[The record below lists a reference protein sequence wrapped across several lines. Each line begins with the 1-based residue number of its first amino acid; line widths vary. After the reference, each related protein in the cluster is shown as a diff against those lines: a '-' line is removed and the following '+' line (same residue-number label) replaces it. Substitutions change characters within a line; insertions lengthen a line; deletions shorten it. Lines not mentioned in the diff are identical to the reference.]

1 MPKVTHFVF
10 GTNGGEICKQC
21 LLDLPE
27 ELSVQDQILSTPW
40 LLKIKFLQPL
50 RSF

>member
-1 MPKVTHFVF
+1 MPEVIHFVF

-21 LLDLPE
+21 LLGLPE
-27 ELSVQDQILSTPW
+27 ELSVQGQIPSTPW

-50 RSF
+50 GSF